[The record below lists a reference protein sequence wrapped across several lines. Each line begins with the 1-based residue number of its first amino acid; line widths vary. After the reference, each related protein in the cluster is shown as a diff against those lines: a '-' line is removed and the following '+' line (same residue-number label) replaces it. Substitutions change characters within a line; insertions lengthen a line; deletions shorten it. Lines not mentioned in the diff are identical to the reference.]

1 MARRWPAGRC
11 WSPGPRPASDGQPRS
26 DWPDWALRSPLSAG
40 TARTHAV
47 AGEIATAG
55 GRVEAFVADLS
66 CQAQVR
72 RLAGEVLGVLP
83 RIHVLVSN
91 VGGYRS
97 TRHVTADRLERT
109 FVLNHLA
116 PFLLTNLLLDWLQ
129 HSATARVV
137 IVASHAHN
145 TARID
150 FDDLQGAR
158 SYSGGRAY
166 GQSKLANLLFT
177 YHLAKTLQASS
188 VTANALLRPWS
199 AQAVSRSQPRCVG
212 RGPTLGDEHGAGR
225 FGRGPCA

>member
-116 PFLLTNLLLDWLQ
+116 PFLLTNLLLDCF
-129 HSATARVV
+129 STVP
-137 IVASHAHN
+137 
-145 TARID
+145 
-150 FDDLQGAR
+150 
-158 SYSGGRAY
+158 
-166 GQSKLANLLFT
+166 
-177 YHLAKTLQASS
+177 
-188 VTANALLRPWS
+188 RPAW
-199 AQAVSRSQPRCVG
+199 
-212 RGPTLGDEHGAGR
+212 
-225 FGRGPCA
+225 